1 MKISANRNG
10 STLEVALEGR
20 LDTATAPELDQAIT
34 PALGEIEELIIDCGK
49 LDYVSSAGLRQLL
62 RAHRSLKRGGQTK
75 IRNANQIVKSVLDI
89 TGMTEFVTIE

>member
-20 LDTATAPELDQAIT
+20 LDTAPELDQAIT
-34 PALGEIEELIIDCGK
+34 PALGEIDELIIDCSK

-75 IRNANQIVKSVLDI
+75 IRNANQIVKAVLDI
-89 TGMTEFVTIE
+89 TGMMEFVTIE